1 MLKVENMRSPRTG
14 REVPNQFVIRS
25 GDKTMFQSYQS
36 PIVEIDYYTH
46 AIHVYED
53 WNYSRT
59 TSKYRN
65 QFLDEQGFY
74 ELVGEDLSAVDSCK
88 INGRTWEIVREF

>member
-1 MLKVENMRSPRTG
+1 MLKVRNMTSPRTD
-14 REVPNQFVIRS
+14 RPVANQFVIEN
-25 GDKTMFQSYQS
+25 GDVTLFQSYDS
-36 PIVEIDYYTH
+36 PIVAIDRNTQT
-46 AIHVYED
+46 IHVYKD
-53 WNYSRT
+53 WSYSRT

-74 ELVGEDLSAVDSCK
+74 EPVGEDLSAMDSCR

>member
-1 MLKVENMRSPRTG
+1 MLKVRNMTSPRTG
-14 REVPNQFVIRS
+14 REVANQFVIEN
-25 GDKTMFQSYQS
+25 GDVTLFQSYRS
-36 PIVEIDYYTH
+36 PIVEIDRNTRT
-46 AIHVYED
+46 IRVYED

-65 QFLDEQGFY
+65 QFLDEQGFW
-74 ELVGEDLSAVDSCK
+74 EIVGEDLSAMDSCK

>member
-14 REVPNQFVIRS
+14 REVPNQFVIEN
-25 GDKTMFQSYQS
+25 GDVTLFQSYCS
-36 PIVEIDYYTH
+36 PIVEIDRNTLT
-46 AIHVYED
+46 IRVYED

-74 ELVGEDLSAVDSCK
+74 ELVGKDLSAMDSCK

>member
-1 MLKVENMRSPRTG
+1 MLKVRNMTSPRTG
-14 REVPNQFVIRS
+14 REVVNQFVIEN
-25 GDKTMFQSYQS
+25 GDVTLFQSYRS
-36 PIVEIDYYTH
+36 PIVEIDRNTRT
-46 AIHVYED
+46 IRVYED

-74 ELVGEDLSAVDSCK
+74 ELVGEDLSSIDWFQ
-88 INGRTWEIVREF
+88 IYGNTWQIVREF